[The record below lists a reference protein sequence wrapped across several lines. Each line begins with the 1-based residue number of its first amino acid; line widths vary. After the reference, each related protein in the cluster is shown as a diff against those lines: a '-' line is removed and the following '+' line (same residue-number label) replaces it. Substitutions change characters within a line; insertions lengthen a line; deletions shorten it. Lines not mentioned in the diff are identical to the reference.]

1 MRTLAIL
8 IVLLLRP
15 GLSEAAWS
23 GTVPNALGIT
33 LAPLFPGPSTSI
45 EEGLSSPAQGQE
57 AIRPTGRRLFIATAA
72 IDQKQALNPIYEMPP
87 VSITGRL
94 VERRTGALEQ
104 SLLITSGNS
113 LVEGVLSSA
122 DTQSFRDLKRGSYL
136 RLTGICAVALE
147 KNPQPKGLRI
157 LLRSPKDAVVL
168 RATSW
173 WSVTHTLYVFLS
185 AVVAILL
192 VVAWAVILRVIILK
206 RRVAEQI
213 AVISRQLAEADRL
226 KEKAEAA
233 SRAKSDFLANMSHEI
248 RTPLNGIIG
257 MTELAMSSSGM
268 EQHEYHTL
276 IKSSGEAL
284 LVILNDILDYSK
296 IEAGKVTLESVDFSL
311 EEVIS
316 TSIKSI
322 APSAHKKGLE
332 LTYYLEPDV
341 PLSVIGDPSRLRQV
355 LLNLAGNALKFTS
368 QGEVG
373 IRVSVNRVS
382 ESGVQLHVAV
392 RDTGVGIPTDKQRRL
407 FQSFEQADSSTTRR
421 YGGTGLG
428 LAISARIV
436 QLMGGVI
443 WIESKPHHGS
453 TFHFTAEFGRS
464 SSLETFAHKTSS
476 NLNSVSLLVI
486 DDNATSRSIIAEITS
501 GWKMDTVCADSASA
515 GLRVLEEAA
524 VDRKPFQVVLFD
536 DQMPGINSSEFMHR
550 MRLGPASGTATIILL
565 SSANGTSGS
574 PHGASHY
581 LIKPVGFTELRG
593 AIEQALA
600 DPAQKQAAR
609 VASPGFSEAERS
621 LHILVAEDNPVNR
634 KLAAAMF
641 GKMGHRVTL
650 VNNGLEAI
658 LAWNRTPF
666 DLIFMDV
673 QMPEMDGLEATRQI
687 RKQEVAK
694 GIRSRIIAIT
704 ANALDG
710 DRELCLAAG
719 MDDYVSKPVSHRALA
734 GVIAR
739 MAINVPKTSS
749 TI

>member
-1 MRTLAIL
+1 MLATPIV
-8 IVLLLRP
+8 VLLLL
-15 GLSEAAWS
+15 GLGDSAWS
-23 GTVPNALGIT
+23 ADVSNAPRT
-33 LAPLFPGPSTSI
+33 ALAPRQSTSR
-45 EEGLSSPAQGQE
+45 EGGVSSPAQPQE
-57 AIRPTGRRLFIATAA
+57 AISPAVTNEGRP
-72 IDQKQALNPIYEMPP
+72 D
-87 VSITGRL
+87 
-94 VERRTGALEQ
+94 
-104 SLLITSGNS
+104 
-113 LVEGVLSSA
+113 
-122 DTQSFRDLKRGSYL
+122 
-136 RLTGICAVALE
+136 
-147 KNPQPKGLRI
+147 KNRQPKGFWIPFSSL
-157 LLRSPKDAVVL
+157 KDAVVS
-168 RATSW
+168 RAASW

-192 VVAWAVILRVIILK
+192 VIAWAVILRVVILK
-206 RRVAEQI
+206 RRVNEQI
-213 AVISRQLAEADRL
+213 AVIRRQLAEADRL

-311 EEVIS
+311 EDVIS

-332 LTYYLEPDV
+332 LTYYLEPNV
-341 PLSVIGDPSRLRQV
+341 PLNVVGDPSRLRQV

-373 IRVSVNRVS
+373 IRVSVEKVS

-392 RDTGVGIPTDKQRRL
+392 CDTGVGIPTDKQRRL
-407 FQSFEQADSSTTRR
+407 FQPFEQADSSTTRR

-443 WIESKPHHGS
+443 WMESTPHKGS
-453 TFHFTAEFGRS
+453 TFHFTSEFGKS
-464 SSLETFAHKTSS
+464 SSLETLAHKTSA
-476 NLNSVSLLVI
+476 NLKGVTLLII
-486 DDNATSRSIIAEITS
+486 DDNATSRGIIADITS
-501 GWKMDTVCADSASA
+501 GWEMETVCAASASA
-515 GLRVLEEAA
+515 GLSVLEQAA
-524 VDRKPFQVVLFD
+524 VDGQPFQVVLFD
-536 DQMPGINSSEFMHR
+536 DQMPGMNGSEFIER
-550 MRLGPASGTATIILL
+550 MGLSPASGTATIIML
-565 SSANGTSGS
+565 SSANGSSCS
-574 PHGASHY
+574 PRGASNY
-581 LIKPVGFTELRG
+581 LIKPIGFTELR
-593 AIEQALA
+593 AVIERALA
-600 DPAQKQAAR
+600 DPDQKQAAT
-609 VASPGFSEAERS
+609 VVCPGFSEVEGS
-621 LHILVAEDNPVNR
+621 LRLLVAEDNPVN
-634 KLAAAMF
+634 KKVAAAMF

-658 LAWNRTPF
+658 SEWNRTQF

-687 RKQEVAK
+687 RKQESAK
-694 GIRSRIIAIT
+694 GIRSRIVAMT
-704 ANALDG
+704 ANVLEG

-719 MDDYVSKPVSHRALA
+719 MDDYVSKPISHRTLA
-734 GVIAR
+734 GVIER
-739 MAINVPKTSS
+739 MTIKVPEKTS
-749 TI
+749 II

>member
-1 MRTLAIL
+1 M
-8 IVLLLRP
+8 
-15 GLSEAAWS
+15 
-23 GTVPNALGIT
+23 
-33 LAPLFPGPSTSI
+33 
-45 EEGLSSPAQGQE
+45 EGDAGSPAQPQE
-57 AIRPTGRRLFIATAA
+57 AIRPAGRQFSIATVG
-72 IDQKQALNPIYEMPP
+72 IDRKQALNPKHEIPP
-87 VSITGRL
+87 RL
-94 VERRTGALEQ
+94 
-104 SLLITSGNS
+104 
-113 LVEGVLSSA
+113 
-122 DTQSFRDLKRGSYL
+122 D
-136 RLTGICAVALE
+136 
-147 KNPQPKGLRI
+147 KNHQPKEVRI
-157 LLRSPKDAVVL
+157 PLPSPKDVVVL
-168 RATSW
+168 RAAPW

-192 VVAWAVILRVIILK
+192 VVAWAFIVRVIILK
-206 RRVAEQI
+206 RRAAEQT
-213 AVISRQLAEADRL
+213 VISRQLAEADRL

-311 EEVIS
+311 EDVIS

-332 LTYYLEPDV
+332 LTYYLEPNV
-341 PLSVIGDPSRLRQV
+341 PLNVIGDPSRLRQV

-373 IRVSVNRVS
+373 IRVSVERVS

-392 RDTGVGIPTDKQRRL
+392 RDTGVGIPTNKQRRL
-407 FQSFEQADSSTTRR
+407 FQPFEQADSSTTRR

-436 QLMGGVI
+436 QLLGGVI
-443 WIESKPHHGS
+443 WMESTPNKGS
-453 TFHFTAEFGRS
+453 TFHFTAEFGKS
-464 SSLETFAHKTSS
+464 SSLETLAHKTSS
-476 NLNSVSLLVI
+476 SLKGVSLLVI
-486 DDNATSRSIIAEITS
+486 DDNATSRSIIADITS
-501 GWKMDTVCADSASA
+501 GWEMETVCADSASA
-515 GLRVLEEAA
+515 GLSVLEHAA
-524 VDRKPFQVVLFD
+524 VDSKPFQVVLFD
-536 DQMPGINSSEFMHR
+536 DQMPGMNGSEFVQR
-550 MRLGPASGTATIILL
+550 MGLSPASGTATIIML
-565 SSANGTSGS
+565 SSGNGSSGS

-581 LIKPVGFTELRG
+581 LIKPIGFTELRVV
-593 AIEQALA
+593 IERALA
-600 DPAQKQAAR
+600 DPAQKQVATAAC
-609 VASPGFSEAERS
+609 PGFSETEGS
-621 LHILVAEDNPVNR
+621 LRVLVAEDNAVNR
-634 KLAAAMF
+634 KVAAAMF

-658 LAWNRTPF
+658 LEWNRTPF

-687 RKQEVAK
+687 RKQESAK
-694 GIRSRIIAIT
+694 GIRSRIVAMT
-704 ANALDG
+704 ANVLEG

-719 MDDYVSKPVSHRALA
+719 MDDYVSKPISHRALA
-734 GVIAR
+734 SVIER
-739 MAINVPKTSS
+739 TTLKVPETRSI
-749 TI
+749 T

>member
-1 MRTLAIL
+1 VLATPIV
-8 IVLLLRP
+8 VLLLL
-15 GLSEAAWS
+15 GLGESAWS
-23 GTVPNALGIT
+23 ANISNALRT
-33 LAPLFPGPSTSI
+33 TWVALVPGQSTST
-45 EEGLSSPAQGQE
+45 EEGVSSAAQPRE
-57 AIRPTGRRLFIATAA
+57 AIGPAGRQFPIAAYERL
-72 IDQKQALNPIYEMPP
+72 P
-87 VSITGRL
+87 VTNKGRL
-94 VERRTGALEQ
+94 DKNRQPKE
-104 SLLITSGNS
+104 
-113 LVEGVLSSA
+113 
-122 DTQSFRDLKRGSYL
+122 FRIPLPFPND
-136 RLTGICAVALE
+136 AVA
-147 KNPQPKGLRI
+147 
-157 LLRSPKDAVVL
+157 L

-173 WSVTHTLYVFLS
+173 WSVTHTLYAFLS

-192 VVAWAVILRVIILK
+192 VGAWAVILRVIILR

-213 AVISRQLAEADRL
+213 AVIRRQLTEADRL

-311 EEVIS
+311 EDVIS

-332 LTYYLEPDV
+332 LTCYLEPNV
-341 PLSVIGDPSRLRQV
+341 PLNVIGDPSRLRQV

-373 IRVSVNRVS
+373 IKVSVERVS
-382 ESGVQLHVAV
+382 ESRVQLHVAV

-407 FQSFEQADSSTTRR
+407 FQPFEQADSSTTRR

-443 WIESKPHHGS
+443 WMESTPHKGS
-453 TFHFTAEFGRS
+453 TFHFTVEFGRS
-464 SSLETFAHKTSS
+464 SSRETLAHKTSS
-476 NLNSVSLLVI
+476 NLKGLSLLVI
-486 DDNATSRSIIAEITS
+486 DDNAASRSIIADITS
-501 GWKMDTVCADSASA
+501 GWEMETVCAASASA
-515 GLRVLEEAA
+515 GLSVLQQAA
-524 VDRKPFQVVLFD
+524 VDSKPFQVVLFD
-536 DQMPGINSSEFMHR
+536 DQMPGMSGFEFIER
-550 MRLGPASGTATIILL
+550 MGLSPASGTATIIML
-565 SSANGTSGS
+565 SSANGSSGS
-574 PHGASHY
+574 PHGASNY
-581 LIKPVGFTELRG
+581 LIKPIGFTELR
-593 AIEQALA
+593 AVIERALA
-600 DPAQKQAAR
+600 GPDQTQAAT
-609 VASPGFSEAERS
+609 VACPGFSEVEGS
-621 LHILVAEDNPVNR
+621 LRLLVAEDNAVN
-634 KLAAAMF
+634 KKVAAAMF
-641 GKMGHRVTL
+641 GKMGHQVTL

-658 LAWNRTPF
+658 LEWNRTPF

-687 RKQEVAK
+687 RKQESAK
-694 GIRSRIIAIT
+694 GIRSRIVAMT
-704 ANALDG
+704 ANVLEG

-719 MDDYVSKPVSHRALA
+719 MDDYVSKPISHRALA
-734 GVIAR
+734 GVIER
-739 MAINVPKTSS
+739 MTIKVPKKHP
-749 TI
+749 

>member
-1 MRTLAIL
+1 MS
-8 IVLLLRP
+8 V
-15 GLSEAAWS
+15 
-23 GTVPNALGIT
+23 
-33 LAPLFPGPSTSI
+33 
-45 EEGLSSPAQGQE
+45 
-57 AIRPTGRRLFIATAA
+57 ATY
-72 IDQKQALNPIYEMPP
+72 N
-87 VSITGRL
+87 
-94 VERRTGALEQ
+94 
-104 SLLITSGNS
+104 
-113 LVEGVLSSA
+113 
-122 DTQSFRDLKRGSYL
+122 
-136 RLTGICAVALE
+136 
-147 KNPQPKGLRI
+147 
-157 LLRSPKDAVVL
+157 
-168 RATSW
+168 
-173 WSVTHTLYVFLS
+173 FLS

-213 AVISRQLAEADRL
+213 AVIRRQLAEADRL

-332 LTYYLEPDV
+332 LTYYLEPNV
-341 PLSVIGDPSRLRQV
+341 PLNVIGDPSRLRQV

-368 QGEVG
+368 EGEVG
-373 IRVSVNRVS
+373 IRVSVERVS
-382 ESGVQLHVAV
+382 ESRVQLHVAV
-392 RDTGVGIPTDKQRRL
+392 RDTGVGIPTEKQRRL
-407 FQSFEQADSSTTRR
+407 FQPFEQADSSTTRR

-443 WIESKPHHGS
+443 WIESKPHKGS

-464 SSLETFAHKTSS
+464 SSLETLAHKTSS
-476 NLNSVSLLVI
+476 NLNNVSLKNVSLLVI

-501 GWKMDTVCADSASA
+501 GWEMETVCAASASA
-515 GLRVLEEAA
+515 GLRVLEQAA
-524 VDRKPFQVVLFD
+524 VDSKPFQVVLFD
-536 DQMPGINSSEFMHR
+536 DQMPGINGSEFMQR
-550 MRLGPASGTATIILL
+550 IGLGPASGTATIIML
-565 SSANGTSGS
+565 SSANGSSGS
-574 PHGASHY
+574 PHGASNY
-581 LIKPVGFTELRG
+581 LIKPIGFNELRA
-593 AIEQALA
+593 AIERALA
-600 DPAQKQAAR
+600 DPAQKQAAT
-609 VASPGFSEAERS
+609 VASPGFSEAEGS
-621 LHILVAEDNPVNR
+621 LRLLVAEDNAVNR

-658 LAWNRTPF
+658 LEWNRTPF

-687 RKQEVAK
+687 RKQESAK
-694 GIRSRIIAIT
+694 GIRSRIVAMT

-719 MDDYVSKPVSHRALA
+719 MDDYVSKPISRRALA
-734 GVIAR
+734 GVIER
-739 MAINVPKTSS
+739 MTIKVPKTRFHNLDLVGPVWDACICKSGAPHCDILSQGAPVASENCNSS
-749 TI
+749 DRSDPDQIILLRTLSRFELDKSSETLGL

>member
-1 MRTLAIL
+1 MLAAPIV
-8 IVLLLRP
+8 VLLLL
-15 GLSEAAWS
+15 GLGDSARSANVS
-23 GTVPNALGIT
+23 NALPT
-33 LAPLFPGPSTSI
+33 SLAPLVPGQSTSI
-45 EEGLSSPAQGQE
+45 EGGLGSPAQPQE
-57 AIRPTGRRLFIATAA
+57 AISPAGRKFSIAKVT
-72 IDQKQALNPIYEMPP
+72 IDQKRALNPKYEIPP
-87 VSITGRL
+87 VTNKGQPDKTRQP
-94 VERRTGALEQ
+94 RG
-104 SLLITSGNS
+104 
-113 LVEGVLSSA
+113 
-122 DTQSFRDLKRGSYL
+122 FRIPL
-136 RLTGICAVALE
+136 
-147 KNPQPKGLRI
+147 P
-157 LLRSPKDAVVL
+157 SPKDAVIS
-168 RATSW
+168 RAASW

-213 AVISRQLAEADRL
+213 AVIRRQLAEADRL

-311 EEVIS
+311 EDVIS

-322 APSAHKKGLE
+322 GPSAHKKGLE
-332 LTYYLEPDV
+332 LTYYLEPNV
-341 PLSVIGDPSRLRQV
+341 PLNVVGDPSRLRQV

-373 IRVSVNRVS
+373 IRVSVERVS
-382 ESGVQLHVAV
+382 ESRVQLHVAV
-392 RDTGVGIPTDKQRRL
+392 CDTGVGIPTDKQRRL
-407 FQSFEQADSSTTRR
+407 FQPFEQADSSTTRR

-443 WIESKPHHGS
+443 WMESTPHKGS

-464 SSLETFAHKTSS
+464 SSPETPAHKTSS
-476 NLNSVSLLVI
+476 NLKGVSLLLI
-486 DDNATSRSIIAEITS
+486 DDNATSRSIIADITS
-501 GWKMDTVCADSASA
+501 GWEMETICAASASA
-515 GLRVLEEAA
+515 GLSVLEQAA
-524 VDRKPFQVVLFD
+524 VDSKPFQVVLFD
-536 DQMPGINSSEFMHR
+536 DQMPGMNGSEFIER
-550 MRLGPASGTATIILL
+550 MALSPASGTATIIML
-565 SSANGTSGS
+565 SSANGSSCS
-574 PHGASHY
+574 PHRASNY
-581 LIKPVGFTELRG
+581 LIKPIGFTELG
-593 AIEQALA
+593 AVIERALA
-600 DPAQKQAAR
+600 DPDQKQAET
-609 VASPGFSEAERS
+609 VACPGFSEAEGPLRV
-621 LHILVAEDNPVNR
+621 LVAEDNAVN
-634 KLAAAMF
+634 KKVAAAMF

-658 LAWNRTPF
+658 LEWNRTPF

-687 RKQEVAK
+687 RKQESAK
-694 GIRSRIIAIT
+694 GMRSRIVAMT
-704 ANALDG
+704 ANVLEG

-719 MDDYVSKPVSHRALA
+719 MDDYVSKPISRRALA
-734 GVIAR
+734 GVIER
-739 MAINVPKTSS
+739 MTIKVPETSS
-749 TI
+749 IT

>member
-1 MRTLAIL
+1 VRALARLI
-8 IVLLLRP
+8 IVLLFLL
-15 GLSEAAWS
+15 GLGDSAWS
-23 GTVPNALGIT
+23 A
-33 LAPLFPGPSTSI
+33 
-45 EEGLSSPAQGQE
+45 
-57 AIRPTGRRLFIATAA
+57 
-72 IDQKQALNPIYEMPP
+72 D
-87 VSITGRL
+87 VS
-94 VERRTGALEQ
+94 
-104 SLLITSGNS
+104 N
-113 LVEGVLSSA
+113 
-122 DTQSFRDLKRGSYL
+122 
-136 RLTGICAVALE
+136 
-147 KNPQPKGLRI
+147 
-157 LLRSPKDAVVL
+157 VL
-168 RATSW
+168 RGTSW

-185 AVVAILL
+185 TVVAILL

-311 EEVIS
+311 EDVIG

-332 LTYYLEPDV
+332 LTFYLEPNV
-341 PLSVIGDPSRLRQV
+341 PLNVIGDPSRLRQV

-373 IRVSVNRVS
+373 IRVSVERMS

-407 FQSFEQADSSTTRR
+407 FQPFEQADSSTTRR

-436 QLMGGVI
+436 RLMGGVI
-443 WIESKPHHGS
+443 WVESTPHKGS

-464 SSLETFAHKTSS
+464 SSLETLAHKTSS
-476 NLNSVSLLVI
+476 NLENVSLLVI
-486 DDNATSRSIIAEITS
+486 DDNATSQSIIVDITS
-501 GWKMDTVCADSASA
+501 GWGMKTICAASASA
-515 GLRVLEEAA
+515 GLRVLEQAA
-524 VDRKPFQVVLFD
+524 ADGKPFQVVLFD
-536 DQMPGINSSEFMHR
+536 DQMPGLNGSEFVQR
-550 MRLGPASGTATIILL
+550 MRLSPALGTATIIML
-565 SSANGTSGS
+565 SSGNGNSCS
-574 PHGASHY
+574 PPGASKY
-581 LIKPVGFTELRG
+581 LIKPICNAELRDV
-593 AIEQALA
+593 IERMLV
-600 DPAQKQAAR
+600 DPAPEQRAP
-609 VASPGFSEAERS
+609 VASTHFSKAQDS
-621 LHILVAEDNPVNR
+621 LRLLVAEDNAVNR
-634 KLAAAMF
+634 RVAEAMF

-658 LAWNRTPF
+658 IEWKRTPF

-673 QMPEMDGLEATRQI
+673 QMPEMDGLEATCQI
-687 RKQEVAK
+687 RKQELAK
-694 GIRSRIIAIT
+694 GIRSRIVAMT
-704 ANALDG
+704 ANVLDG
-710 DRELCLAAG
+710 DRERCLAAG
-719 MDDYVSKPVSHRALA
+719 MDDFVSKPITHEALA
-734 GVIAR
+734 GVIER
-739 MAINVPKTSS
+739 MTTITVPAGS
-749 TI
+749 II